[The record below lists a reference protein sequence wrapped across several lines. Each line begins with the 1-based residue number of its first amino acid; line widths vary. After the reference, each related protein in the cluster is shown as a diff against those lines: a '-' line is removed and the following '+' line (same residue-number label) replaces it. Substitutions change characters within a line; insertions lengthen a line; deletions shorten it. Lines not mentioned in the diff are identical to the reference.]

1 MNYVILDEYFRWIQK
16 YRQSKENDKA
26 QASIYP
32 PYCMMSTSSEALS
45 MKNYI
50 LSWKAKI

>member
-1 MNYVILDEYFRWIQK
+1 MLFDEYFRWIQK

-26 QASIYP
+26 HASVYP
-32 PYCMMSTSSEALS
+32 PYRMMSTGSEALS